1 MTSFLD
7 LRHLEPDQFHAMVK
21 MHLSFLLDLNTDD
34 CDCNHIYNCDSERAN
49 GVNGASTPA
58 KSNTEAKRKRMQLL
72 TPRRL
77 LPSSDKV
84 ASSQV
89 SSASDLRESYP
100 NSEPTAFRVTSRI
113 SKSTMK
119 FACFAYSTL
128 NMVYNGRRKMSLVP
142 ACRKLPRK
150 SLVLAVNFNFQ
161 V

>member
-49 GVNGASTPA
+49 GGNGASTPG

-77 LPSSDKV
+77 LSSSDKA

-89 SSASDLRESYP
+89 SEREEAVSNSASDLREGYP

-113 SKSTMK
+113 SKRTMK
-119 FACFAYSTL
+119 FACYAYSIL
-128 NMVYNGRRKMSLVP
+128 LYLASNEEM
-142 ACRKLPRK
+142 KLQKNRAAPIYPGAK
-150 SLVLAVNFNFQ
+150 
-161 V
+161 